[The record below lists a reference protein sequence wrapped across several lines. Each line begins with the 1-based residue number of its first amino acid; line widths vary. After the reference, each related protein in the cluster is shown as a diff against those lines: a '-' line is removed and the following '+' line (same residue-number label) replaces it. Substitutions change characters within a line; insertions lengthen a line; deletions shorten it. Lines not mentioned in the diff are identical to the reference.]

1 MVRPRRSR
9 ITRLPGSPR
18 RLARWFLVPATV
30 AALLGCV
37 QTQWQSGQSPYG
49 QTLRSADET
58 MDVELADRVSRVQ
71 RLARLD
77 GVAPPQ
83 IEQLVVPASGIA
95 GASRPIPVIRVT
107 FAESD
112 FFAPGSAVPQ
122 AGALAALR
130 VMAENMRRDVPDLR
144 VTVLGHTDAT
154 GTERANRALGQARA
168 LVMMQALVNSG
179 AGPGQLSVVAIG
191 ATQPIASNA
200 TQAGRARNR
209 RVEFL
214 LSPSE
219 PANLALVASRPVDPA
234 FLAVA
239 GAAPPS
245 ARRQVAVLRP
255 SYARPAAGGPG
266 YSGPADFSEAP
277 AAPRNGQLTLA
288 ETGQLVLGED
298 STGSPVMGGA
308 SPVAGASP
316 VTGGAGPVVVE
327 TGSPADPATAHYSP
341 P

>member
-1 MVRPRRSR
+1 MVRPGRSR
-9 ITRLPGSPR
+9 IARFPDPLR
-18 RLARWFLVPATV
+18 RPARWLLLPMCA
-30 AALLGCV
+30 AALFGCV
-37 QTQWQSGQSPYG
+37 QTQWQTGQSPSG

-58 MDVELADRVSRVQ
+58 MDVELTDRVGRVQ

-77 GVAPPQ
+77 GVAPPR
-83 IEQLVVPASGIA
+83 IEQLVVPARD
-95 GASRPIPVIRVT
+95 GASRPIPVIRIT

-112 FFAPGSAVPQ
+112 FFAPGSATPQ

-130 VMAENMRRDVPDLR
+130 VMAENMRHDVPDLR

-154 GTERANRALGQARA
+154 GMERANQALGYARA
-168 LVMMQALVNSG
+168 SVMMQALVEAG

-191 ATQPIASNA
+191 DAQPIASNA

-219 PANLALVASRPVDPA
+219 SANMALVASRPVDPA

-239 GAAPPS
+239 GGAPPS
-245 ARRQVAVLRP
+245 PRRHVAVLRP
-255 SYARPAAGGPG
+255 TYARTAAGRPG

-277 AAPRNGQLTLA
+277 NAPRGGRLTLA
-288 ETGQLVLGED
+288 EAGPGLDLGGD
-298 STGSPVMGGA
+298 ATGSPVVGG
-308 SPVAGASP
+308 GSP
-316 VTGGAGPVVVE
+316 VTGGGSAGPAMVE
-327 TGSPADPATAHYSP
+327 TGSPADPATARYSP